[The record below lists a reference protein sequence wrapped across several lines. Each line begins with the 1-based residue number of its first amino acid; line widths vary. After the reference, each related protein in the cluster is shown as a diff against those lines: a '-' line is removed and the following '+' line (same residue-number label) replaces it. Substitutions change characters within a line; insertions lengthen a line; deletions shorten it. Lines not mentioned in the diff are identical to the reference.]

1 MIRSMYIYLVFSKT
15 GTWLSRILKF
25 FVKTKYVHVSIALD
39 EDLSK
44 MYSFGRVNP
53 DNPFSGGFV
62 EESFSTGVYKKNR
75 NCECI
80 VYRIKITA
88 EQHQLLEEEI
98 NAFLAKQESL
108 RYNFI
113 GLFTAGMKIK
123 LKRERYYFC
132 SQFVSELLIK
142 INVLNDNNPP
152 EMIRPTDLLTI
163 ETKEIVYQGFVWDYG
178 TAMRQAISSN

>member
-1 MIRSMYIYLVFSKT
+1 MIQSMYIYLVFSKT
-15 GTWLSRILKF
+15 GTWLSKILKF

-39 EDLSK
+39 EDLTK

-75 NCECI
+75 DCECM

-88 EQHQLLEEEI
+88 EQYELLKEEIASFLEEQGS
-98 NAFLAKQESL
+98 F
-108 RYNFI
+108 RYNFL

-142 INVLNDNNPP
+142 IHVLNDNNPP

-163 ETKEIVYQGFVWDYG
+163 ETKEIVYQGFVLDYG
-178 TAMRQAISSN
+178 TTMRQALSTN